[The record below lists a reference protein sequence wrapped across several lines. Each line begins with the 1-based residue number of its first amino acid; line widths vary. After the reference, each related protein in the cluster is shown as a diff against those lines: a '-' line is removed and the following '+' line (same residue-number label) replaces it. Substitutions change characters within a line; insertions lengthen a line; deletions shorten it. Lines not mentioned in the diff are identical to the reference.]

1 MTVYKTYFKLLKKL
15 LPSLIA
21 FLIIT
26 ALFTILNA
34 SSNKTKETYIPVKP
48 TIAIVNKDG
57 DSKVIKSFIKYLSA
71 RTKLS
76 EFDKEPLD
84 VADSIFFAEYSEVV
98 YIDKGFSK
106 SFEDNAI
113 QKININN
120 NGDYG
125 STMINIWIENYLNK
139 ANIFMNAGLNS
150 DETIAALDKT
160 FKSRADIKIESTFDS
175 DKVTSLNIYY
185 NILNYTFVANTIY
198 FIAMIMIKFNEE
210 KRLKRQIASGTPYS
224 KIVRRLYLCNV
235 GFTIALWAVFIALSI
250 VLMGSMAYSSLA
262 LWMMLNSFV
271 FIISCMSLAFL
282 ITSFVTDDNA
292 IAMAQNLIGL
302 GTSFLCG
309 AFVPAQF
316 LPKWVLSISRIFPS
330 YWYINNNDYIAG
342 IDKFKAS
349 DYNYIFQ
356 NMAIVIIFSVCLYI
370 ASQIVNNKR
379 LSKNA

>member
-1 MTVYKTYFKLLKKL
+1 M
-15 LPSLIA
+15 PSLIA

-34 SSNKTKETYIPVKP
+34 SSNKTKETYSPVKL

-98 YIDKGFSK
+98 YINKGFSK

-342 IDKFKAS
+342 IDKFKA
-349 DYNYIFQ
+349 
-356 NMAIVIIFSVCLYI
+356 
-370 ASQIVNNKR
+370 
-379 LSKNA
+379 

>member
-34 SSNKTKETYIPVKP
+34 SSNKTKETYSPVKP
-48 TIAIVNKDG
+48 TIAIVNKDC